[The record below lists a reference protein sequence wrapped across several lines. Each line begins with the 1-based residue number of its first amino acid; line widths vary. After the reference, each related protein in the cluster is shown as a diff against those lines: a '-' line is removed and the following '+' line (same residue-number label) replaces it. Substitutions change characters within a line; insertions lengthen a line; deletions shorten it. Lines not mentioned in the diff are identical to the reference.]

1 MTLPALDVKAAAGI
15 DMLASEALQDIWEG
29 GMAA

>member
-1 MTLPALDVKAAAGI
+1 MTLPALDVKAAAGV
-15 DMLASEALQDIWEG
+15 DMLAGEALQDIWAR